1 MEFGP
6 NVGLALLGV
15 ESQIC
20 ADDTLMDE
28 KTGKA
33 LFGDTLEQVNM
44 GKLWT
49 VPSELRYW
57 MAILLFHEDVLMPYV

>member
-1 MEFGP
+1 MLSSKLSHLWPTLWGTTSPLLTAGGLTILEFGP

-28 KTGKA
+28 LLA
-33 LFGDTLEQVNM
+33 
-44 GKLWT
+44 KL
-49 VPSELRYW
+49 
-57 MAILLFHEDVLMPYV
+57 